1 KRRATTSGARVRR
14 RLQSLSARADS
25 GSTGVTL
32 LSMNSSLKEQ
42 HSAMADP
49 APQGSVRVR
58 ATEFVLFA
66 FVALL
71 VGFMASS
78 ASGIEPA
85 DRDLID
91 TDGYMRYLRVE
102 QLLENGDWF
111 DSSSPRSNYP
121 FGESQHWT
129 RVLDVYIVA
138 PTFLLQPFLG
148 SDALY
153 WASFVNAP
161 QLLVVA

>member
-1 KRRATTSGARVRR
+1 DGEKQPRGDSDDADRGRERSRAGNDRPGRLAQLASHHRTRYLLGVKRRATTSGARVRR

-78 ASGIEPA
+78 A
-85 DRDLID
+85 
-91 TDGYMRYLRVE
+91 
-102 QLLENGDWF
+102 
-111 DSSSPRSNYP
+111 
-121 FGESQHWT
+121 
-129 RVLDVYIVA
+129 
-138 PTFLLQPFLG
+138 
-148 SDALY
+148 
-153 WASFVNAP
+153 
-161 QLLVVA
+161 